1 MDCKQ
6 QQKLLLEL
14 EVQEPFQ
21 CIKDESSLKT
31 LDRYTIF
38 STIGHQSHL
47 LETTIYIWFISFT
60 KGKNTT
66 PYQPKKGK
74 WVKGENAIIGR
85 PFSTTK
91 KREKKKI
98 SCCLSNESIKYRERK
113 TIYRGQQKLLTIFI
127 GSISIYQIK

>member
-47 LETTIYIWFISFT
+47 LETTIYI
-60 KGKNTT
+60 
-66 PYQPKKGK
+66 YDLLVLLR
-74 WVKGENAIIGR
+74 VKMQRHINQ
-85 PFSTTK
+85 
-91 KREKKKI
+91 KRV
-98 SCCLSNESIKYRERK
+98 N
-113 TIYRGQQKLLTIFI
+113 G
-127 GSISIYQIK
+127 

>member
-1 MDCKQ
+1 MGCKQ

-47 LETTIYIWFISFT
+47 LETTIYDLLVLLR
-60 KGKNTT
+60 
-66 PYQPKKGK
+66 
-74 WVKGENAIIGR
+74 VKMQRHINQ
-85 PFSTTK
+85 
-91 KREKKKI
+91 KRV
-98 SCCLSNESIKYRERK
+98 N
-113 TIYRGQQKLLTIFI
+113 G
-127 GSISIYQIK
+127 